1 VKAQAS
7 FGGQSVPVFP
17 QGAGGVQWLVTTRTA
32 GHWYVNLDRST
43 ALVFSGACS
52 G

>member
-1 VKAQAS
+1 
-7 FGGQSVPVFP
+7 
-17 QGAGGVQWLVTTRTA
+17 VTTRTA

-52 G
+52 D